1 MLDSPK
7 SATLAVTIIP
17 VGLTGGAAAP
27 GCGRVRATD
36 VRRAVVRAL
45 VRALGR
51 CRVHVHVRVYDGS
64 KRSLAWERRGL
75 VLPRA

>member
-1 MLDSPK
+1 VLDSPK

-51 CRVHVHVRVYDGS
+51 CRVHVHVRVYVACMMDPSG
-64 KRSLAWERRGL
+64 RWRGRG
-75 VLPRA
+75 VG